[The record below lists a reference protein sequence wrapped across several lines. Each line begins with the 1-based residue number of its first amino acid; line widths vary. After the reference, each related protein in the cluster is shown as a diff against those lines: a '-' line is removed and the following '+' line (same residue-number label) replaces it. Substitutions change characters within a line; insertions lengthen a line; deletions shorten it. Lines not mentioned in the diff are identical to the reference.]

1 MNKISAA
8 QILHIATQTAWRD
21 AQQAGKYA
29 GDTLTTD
36 GFIHCSL
43 PKQVVTVANT
53 LFHGRK
59 DLLLLYID
67 VSRVQADI
75 RYEDLYDSG
84 EDYPHIY
91 GSLNLDAVIKVVD
104 FLPGADGKFI
114 M

>member
-1 MNKISAA
+1 MDKISAVP
-8 QILHIATQTAWRD
+8 ILHIATQSAWRD
-21 AQQAGKYA
+21 AQQAGSYT

-36 GFIHCSL
+36 GFIHCAL
-43 PKQVVTVANT
+43 PKQVIAVANT

-59 DLLLLYID
+59 DLLLLHID
-67 VSRVQADI
+67 ANRVQADI

-91 GSLNLDAVIKVVD
+91 GPLNLAAVIEVVA
-104 FLPGADGKFI
+104 FVPGADGKFI